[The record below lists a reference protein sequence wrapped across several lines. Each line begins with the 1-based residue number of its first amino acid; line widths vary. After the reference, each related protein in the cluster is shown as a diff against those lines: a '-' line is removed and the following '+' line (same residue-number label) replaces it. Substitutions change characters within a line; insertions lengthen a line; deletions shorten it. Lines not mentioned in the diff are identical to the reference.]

1 MPSGIEFDVVPVQSD
16 LWERQPSRGYIVR
29 CEAAHVRHA
38 AEGSMS
44 PVVLVATEFSAGV
57 VVLTVKGP
65 TFDTVLTLS
74 AESALGLSENLA
86 KAANALK
93 VPA

>member
-1 MPSGIEFDVVPVQSD
+1 MPSGIELDPVFVQPD
-16 LWERQPSRGYIVR
+16 LRERQSSRGDFVWR
-29 CEAAHVRHA
+29 EAAYVRHA
-38 AEGSMS
+38 AEGGMS